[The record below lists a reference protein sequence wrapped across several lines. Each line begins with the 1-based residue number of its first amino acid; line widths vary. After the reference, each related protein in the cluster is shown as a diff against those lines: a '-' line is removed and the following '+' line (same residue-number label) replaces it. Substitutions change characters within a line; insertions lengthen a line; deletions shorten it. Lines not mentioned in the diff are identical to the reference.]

1 MATLEELIAE
11 ELAAL
16 KAGDTIYKSV
26 NGVKK
31 PMTDDDLEN
40 IANTR
45 GNDKF
50 DQQENGYKYA
60 RENSYLPLQDQL
72 DQIWHAVDAGLFGED
87 AKTSDWYEYIQK
99 VKDDNPKPE

>member
-11 ELAAL
+11 ELAAI

-31 PMTDDDLEN
+31 PMTDNDLEN

-45 GNDKF
+45 GNNKF

-60 RENSYLPLQDQL
+60 REAAYPELKEQFDL
-72 DQIWHAVDAGLFGED
+72 IWHAIDKDKLD
-87 AKTSDWYEYIQK
+87 KTSDFYKQIK
-99 VKDDNPKPE
+99 KIKDDNPKPS

>member
-1 MATLEELIAE
+1 MATLEEFIAE

-45 GNDKF
+45 GNNKF

-60 RENSYLPLQDQL
+60 REALYLELKEQL
-72 DQIWHAVDAGLFGED
+72 DQIFWDIDQGKFD
-87 AKTSDWYEYIQK
+87 KTGVWYKAIK
-99 VKDDNPKPE
+99 KIKDDNPKPE

>member
-11 ELAAL
+11 ELAAI

-31 PMTDDDLEN
+31 PMTDNDLEN

-45 GNDKF
+45 GNNKF
-50 DQQENGYKYA
+50 DQQE
-60 RENSYLPLQDQL
+60 
-72 DQIWHAVDAGLFGED
+72 
-87 AKTSDWYEYIQK
+87 
-99 VKDDNPKPE
+99 